1 MISLLSK
8 CKEIYLKIFRIFATL
23 PPKTYFFSVFIR
35 KRLLTKTGKT
45 HICSSALKLK
55 SRIFTQERPLW
66 KF

>member
-45 HICSSALKLK
+45 HIVAQL
-55 SRIFTQERPLW
+55 
-66 KF
+66 